1 MLSPHLPHLISLRNL
16 SKMYELTN
24 IILAGRGTALIGVT
38 GQGSTPPHGITID
51 LADEGRVV
59 DTWGSGT
66 FIQSII

>member
-1 MLSPHLPHLISLRNL
+1 
-16 SKMYELTN
+16 MYESN
-24 IILAGRGTALIGVT
+24 IILAGRGTALVGVT

-66 FIQSII
+66 FIQSIILLSIHL